1 MMSDVLTDEGVI
13 ANYAIRESSSSS
25 DWATYTLAGATGA
38 NNLPGGDLEL
48 ASAGSTLTIS
58 ESTTAN
64 FAAGTLTMTQAAS
77 NALTLRS
84 EEHTSELQSPDHL
97 VCRLLLEKKK

>member
-48 ASAGSTLTIS
+48 ASAGTTLTIS

-64 FAAGTLTMTQAAS
+64 FAAGTRTIINKNPHNQCGRAYKDRRIERAS
-77 NALTLRS
+77 AWWW
-84 EEHTSELQSPDHL
+84 EEAN
-97 VCRLLLEKKK
+97 